1 METGTRGTN
10 QRIWQVVSGI
20 PRGRVSTYGD
30 IARFAGLGRAARRV
44 GWALRQLPGDTRV
57 PWHRVIN
64 SAGKLALPADS
75 AAGRLQ
81 RERLLRE
88 GVPLRAGDRIAL
100 ATYRWRPET
109 GSPC

>member
-1 METGTRGTN
+1 
-10 QRIWQVVSGI
+10 
-20 PRGRVSTYGD
+20 VSTYGD

-88 GVPLRAGDRIAL
+88 GVPLRTGDRIAL